1 MTVLLK
7 KLTSENKPWALL
19 RISRRH
25 YETTRPW
32 KKSNMTR
39 ERFEVMISEMMTDE
53 LYQHIKDHA
62 DAEDLVASLFGPQA
76 IE

>member
-1 MTVLLK
+1 
-7 KLTSENKPWALL
+7 
-19 RISRRH
+19 
-25 YETTRPW
+25 
-32 KKSNMTR
+32 MTR